1 MIGWENGWRTRVTY
15 GAAALWTFALVL
27 WPVPSN
33 LRSGRDGERLT
44 ASAGEGLYKSDLT
57 QANFGLL
64 GVRFFESN
72 EGQPSWNIRAEF
84 AELHRQKENY
94 AFMKTVNADFFSGAS
109 RNVVRTQSDYGRSH
123 FNKRLV
129 ELEGNV
135 IVQSEKGYR
144 FMMDRLDYDS
154 GGRKFHSDDV
164 VNMSGPDVAAPE
176 MFLTGTGLDADLN
189 DDSFVVRKNTRARRR
204 LSTKEWMR
212 IQSRGSIFHPDSQ
225 QAVFIDRVRAVLPN
239 MSIESDRMEMNVSGE
254 GGEILKATGNVVLY
268 HKKRKGRSE
277 IADIEIANDKVILQG
292 NRQPATIVGEDSEL
306 KGRRIT
312 LYTDEDRVEVQEAE
326 GSMEK

>member
-1 MIGWENGWRTRVTY
+1 MVGWEIGWRAKVSY
-15 GAAALWTFALVL
+15 GAAGLWTFALVL

-33 LRSGRDGERLT
+33 LRSGLEGERLT
-44 ASAGEGLYKSDLT
+44 ASAGEGLYKSQLT

-64 GVRFFESN
+64 GVRFYESID
-72 EGQPSWNIRAEF
+72 GAPSWNIRSEF

-123 FNKRLV
+123 FGKRLV

-144 FMMDRLDYDS
+144 FTMDRLDYDS
-154 GGRKFHSDDV
+154 AGHQFHSDDT
-164 VNMSGPDVAAPE
+164 VNMTGPDVNAPE

-189 DDSFVVRKNTRARRR
+189 EDSFLVRKNTRARRR

-212 IQSRGSIFHPDSQ
+212 IQSRQSIFHPDSQ
-225 QAVFIDRVRAVLPN
+225 KAIFIDRVRAVLPT
-239 MSIESDRMEMNVSGE
+239 MSIESDRMEMNVGGQ
-254 GGEILKATGNVVLY
+254 GGEMLKAIGNVVLH
-268 HKKRKGRSE
+268 HKNRKGHSE

-292 NRQPATIVGEDSEL
+292 NRVPATIVGEDSEL

-312 LYTDEDRVEVQEAE
+312 LYTDEDRVEVEGAE